1 MKLLKTY
8 MVRLSVVLL
17 AILGGCAT
25 SRPNSV
31 DLRNEKSEIV
41 CKMTVDPVMLS
52 GIPYT
57 EDIRTGNFVAVLGDV
72 PQVATWF
79 SEFDALR
86 IRYQA
91 HAVGSDGREY
101 PAYAIDAGFIGGA
114 RRYIVIVEGIKDRRS
129 DIRVQT
135 YSTLFAEAY
144 SLKGE
149 RMEGFDEKKALNSE
163 RYRAQICATYGTPL
177 SECRLVTGMRKAI
190 GHWDVY
196 KTPSG
201 PLATPFSEQDVK
213 YLAGINPQYGYWE
226 KLTSSANLAVSP
238 LDYVSSTIGIAMD
251 FIRAFG
257 VKSVGLDYQSV
268 QSRQKQGINMMILEA
283 QRQKDVRRM
292 LQTIKPP
299 AGGGTK

>member
-1 MKLLKTY
+1 MRLLKTY
-8 MVRLSVVLL
+8 MIRSLVALLIILS
-17 AILGGCAT
+17 GCAT

-31 DLRNEKSEIV
+31 DLRNEKSEIIR
-41 CKMTVDPVMLS
+41 TLTIDPVELS

-57 EDIRTGNFVAVLGDV
+57 DNIRTGNFVAVLGDV

-101 PAYAIDAGFIGGA
+101 PAYAIDAGYIGGA
-114 RRYIVIVEGIKDRRS
+114 RKYIVIVEGIKDRRS

-135 YSTLFAEAY
+135 YSTLFSEAY
-144 SLKGE
+144 SLKGV
-149 RMEGFDEKKALNSE
+149 RMEGFDEKQALNSE
-163 RYRAQICATYGTPL
+163 RYRAQICAEYGTKL
-177 SECRLVTGMRKAI
+177 SECRLVTGMQEAI
-190 GHWDVY
+190 GRWDVY
-196 KTPSG
+196 KTKSG
-201 PLATPFSEQDVK
+201 LLATPFSEK
-213 YLAGINPQYGYWE
+213 NMRYLAGINPQYGYWE
-226 KLTSSANLAVSP
+226 KFTASATLSASP
-238 LDYVSSTIGIAMD
+238 DYVSSTIGIAMD

-257 VKSVGLDYQSV
+257 VESVGLDYKSV

-283 QRQKDVRRM
+283 QRKKDVI

-299 AGGGTK
+299 AGGGTR